1 MSHCSNFIN
10 RGGSGMMGGGMFGM
24 GFLWWIV
31 IGLAIVG
38 VVYILRNNTTQQ
50 GIGNNS
56 PEQNTDQLPSA
67 MEILDQEF
75 AKGNLTEEE
84 YLNKKELLI
93 K

>member
-10 RGGSGMMGGGMFGM
+10 RGGSEMMDGGMFGL

-31 IGLAIVG
+31 ISLAIVG